1 MLNDFLEY
9 GTNNPYELMN
19 TFYKVGNETLL
30 TLRNL
35 STKPE
40 NKKQPRTWNSSELQD
55 LVKVSRTT
63 INKLINKNDIPGIVI
78 SEDSKNKRFTL
89 EAINK
94 LRELAGTKY
103 QRPQNS
109 ETMILAVSN
118 FKGGVGKTETAV
130 DLSKKLAIEG
140 LKTLLIDFDAQA
152 TATLISAGL
161 IPDLE
166 LDYDDTITN
175 SLLKDFNLI
184 KKVVIPTHFDGLHII
199 PANLA
204 IQDCDLMLPDDKQN
218 NIATLDSPVLRLE
231 KALMHIKDNYDV
243 IVIDCGPNLGMLT
256 LNAICAC
263 NSILV
268 PIPPSMSDYSSFVMY
283 TSSLKCLFEEFPN
296 KKLYYLRILLTKHN
310 GGNEALKMENMMRS
324 QFGSYVLTNH
334 MCETVEVLKA
344 ANDIGTIY
352 DIGRPIG
359 SREAYKRAIH
369 YLDNLNMEILN
380 NFKEIWEKQSKLNNK
395 KEIINERSNERS
407 SERSNERTKEIC
419 T

>member
-1 MLNDFLEY
+1 MLKDILEY

-40 NKKQPRTWNSSELQD
+40 NAKQPRTWNASELPD
-55 LVKVSRTT
+55 LVKVSKTT
-63 INKLINKNDIPGIVI
+63 INKLISNNNDIPGII
-78 SEDSKNKRFTL
+78 LSDNSKNKRFTL
-89 EAINK
+89 EAVNK

-103 QRPQNS
+103 KRPKNS

-140 LKTLLIDFDAQA
+140 LRTLLIDFDAQA

-166 LDYDDTITN
+166 LDYEDTITN

-184 KKVVIPTHFDGLHII
+184 KDVIIPTHFNGLNLI

-218 NIATLDSPVLRLE
+218 NVEKLDSPVLRLE
-231 KALMHIKDNYDV
+231 KALKLIKDDYDV

-263 NSILV
+263 NAILI

-296 KKLYYLRILLTKHN
+296 KKLNYLRIVLTKHN

-344 ANDIGTIY
+344 ATDIGTVY
-352 DIGRPIG
+352 DICKPSG
-359 SREAYKRAIH
+359 SREAYKRAIQ
-369 YLDNLNMEILN
+369 YLDNLNMEIIN
-380 NFKEIWEKQSKLNNK
+380 NFKEIWSNQSKQNII
-395 KEIINERSNERS
+395 KENQHERSE
-407 SERSNERTKEIC
+407 EIC
-419 T
+419 A